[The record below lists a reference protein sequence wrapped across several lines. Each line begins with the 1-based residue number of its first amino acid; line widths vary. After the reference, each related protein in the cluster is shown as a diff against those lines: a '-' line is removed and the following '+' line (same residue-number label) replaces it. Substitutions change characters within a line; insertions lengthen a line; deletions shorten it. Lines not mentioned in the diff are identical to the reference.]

1 MTELTATAESPRRHG
16 PGGVSGATQT
26 EREYGRLSSLSAESF
41 AAERRLPSRR
51 IGGSDGLGWESVL
64 ARAYDDPDTTEG
76 FTTAPTPDLLVVI
89 NLGGTFTI
97 ESRRPGGWA
106 RAQYRPGSIGVTAPS
121 GSATLRWH
129 REQSEQRRSLHLFL
143 SAELLRETAQAL
155 DKPGLVTGL
164 PDALL
169 VEDPV
174 IRVTGVALWDAALQ
188 RADPLYADSLA
199 QSLALHVLH
208 GRMVRRTRAQPVGSR
223 ALTASALG
231 HVVDYMHAHI
241 DEPISLEELARVAS
255 ISKYHFVRLF
265 STATGLTPHRY
276 LVGLRMRHAAELIR
290 ASADTVQEISAACGY
305 ASPGQFARAFKRH
318 HGCTPTQFRREVTR

>member
-1 MTELTATAESPRRHG
+1 MTELTATAEGPRPHG
-16 PGGVSGATQT
+16 PGGASGATQT
-26 EREYGRLSSLSAESF
+26 EHGRLSLSAESF

-64 ARAYDDPDTTEG
+64 ARAYDDADTTEA
-76 FTTAPTPDLLVVI
+76 FTTAPTRDLLVVI
-89 NLGGTFTI
+89 NLSGTFTI

-129 REQSEQRRSLHLFL
+129 REESEQRRSLHLFL
-143 SAELLRETAQAL
+143 SAGLLRETAEAL
-155 DKPGLVTGL
+155 DKPGLVAGL

-188 RADPLYADSLA
+188 RADPLFADSLA

-208 GRMVRRTRAQPVGSR
+208 GRLVRRTPRPQPVGSR

-241 DEPISLEELARVAS
+241 DESVSLDELARVAS

-265 STATGLTPHRY
+265 SMATGLTPHRY

-290 ASADTVQEISAACGY
+290 ASADTVQEISTACGY

-318 HGCTPTQFRREVTR
+318 HGRTPTQFRREVTR